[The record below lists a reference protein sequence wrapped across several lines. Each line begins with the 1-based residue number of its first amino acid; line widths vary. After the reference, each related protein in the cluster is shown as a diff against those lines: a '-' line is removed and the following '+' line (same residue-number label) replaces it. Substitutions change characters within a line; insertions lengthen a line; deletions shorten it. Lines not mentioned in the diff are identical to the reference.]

1 MPITEVCNCQFKK
14 KNGAPGFVSSK
25 HNTRNGPFFR
35 LEYAKGKKI
44 KRTSSQKEPFIQ
56 LPGPFLQEAISIL
69 RIGGQRKECA
79 KIKNKNKRGT
89 RDGQPDLRTSS
100 LLPRQGFPK
109 SQQPQAPSEAQRPQ
123 RTPFVFFEM
132 RARRRAARPIK
143 VFGGRRH
150 DEKARRKCREKAPSR
165 GQNTSVA
172 LASLPAT
179 TVAAGGETRAR
190 KRASIQPSSN

>member
-1 MPITEVCNCQFKK
+1 MRYIKK
-14 KNGAPGFVSSK
+14 KKHETGNPIYGPVRCYRGRGFQKASSRRRLAKPNGL
-25 HNTRNGPFFR
+25 NGRRSFF
-35 LEYAKGKKI
+35 LKC
-44 KRTSSQKEPFIQ
+44 
-56 LPGPFLQEAISIL
+56 GPA
-69 RIGGQRKECA
+69 GGQ
-79 KIKNKNKRGT
+79 
-89 RDGQPDLRTSS
+89 P
-100 LLPRQGFPK
+100 
-109 SQQPQAPSEAQRPQ
+109 
-123 RTPFVFFEM
+123 
-132 RARRRAARPIK
+132 ARPIK